1 MFYDLVTKSTFEK
14 KGKSEVKIK
23 TTGSSKKMVTVIP
36 VASSDGEKKPISIIF
51 KGKGKTK
58 EDKDLI
64 TRKDCI
70 VMFSNNSWA
79 QTATTTQFLH
89 TNFSRGQK

>member
-1 MFYDLVTKSTFEK
+1 
-14 KGKSEVKIK
+14 
-23 TTGSSKKMVTVIP
+23 MVTVIP

-64 TRKDCI
+64 TRKDC
-70 VMFSNNSWA
+70 VMMYSDNGWA
-79 QTATTTQFLH
+79 QTATTTHFLH
-89 TNFSRGQK
+89 VNLIK